1 MKKILVGFVMTGALL
16 TAGPYTQKDR
26 ILDMQTMASSMQTIQ
41 NGFFYNNFD
50 MIVEG
55 TNALNDTIINIEP
68 PLEEVE
74 EKDIMT
80 RYTNN
85 KVQMSNRIKKTIKQ
99 KSKDIIERFKDGD
112 PVQALQAYTK
122 ITKQCMECHTQLRK
136 W

>member
-1 MKKILVGFVMTGALL
+1 MKKTLIALTL
-16 TAGPYTQKDR
+16 AGVVLQAGSYTKENR
-26 ILDMQTMASSMQTIQ
+26 IADMQTLAAAMQDIQ

-50 MIVEG
+50 MVKVG
-55 TNALNDTIINIEP
+55 TDKLSTTIMKIEP

-74 EKDIMT
+74 EKDVMT

-85 KVQMSNRIKKTIKQ
+85 KVQMSNKIKKNINK
-99 KSKDIIERFKDGD
+99 KAKDIIERFRDGD
-112 PVQALQAYTK
+112 AVQALQAYSK